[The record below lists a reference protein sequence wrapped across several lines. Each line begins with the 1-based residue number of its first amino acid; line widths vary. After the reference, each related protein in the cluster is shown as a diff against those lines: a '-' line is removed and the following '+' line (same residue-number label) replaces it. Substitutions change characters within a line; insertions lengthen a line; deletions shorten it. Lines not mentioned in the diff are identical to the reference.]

1 MRNLI
6 NQRIQD
12 FVWGERYGKE
22 IYDFIEKHES
32 RNKFLNSL
40 YTQIKYKGYLSQK
53 QIQVVLKMREAWFNG

>member
-22 IYDFIEKHES
+22 IYEFIEKHES
-32 RNKFLNSL
+32 SNKFLHSL

-53 QIQVVLKMREAWFNG
+53 QMQVVLKMREAWFNG

>member
-1 MRNLI
+1 MTNLV

-22 IYDFIEKHES
+22 IYDFIAKHES
-32 RNKFLNSL
+32 SNKFLHSL